1 MRYPIYPDQ
10 NINRSSWM
18 CADSKNLNIL
28 SIRAAT
34 MPAMTPIN
42 MDIKPILKKLPH
54 TFNGTVGENVSSVA
68 VYS

>member
-1 MRYPIYPDQ
+1 
-10 NINRSSWM
+10 M